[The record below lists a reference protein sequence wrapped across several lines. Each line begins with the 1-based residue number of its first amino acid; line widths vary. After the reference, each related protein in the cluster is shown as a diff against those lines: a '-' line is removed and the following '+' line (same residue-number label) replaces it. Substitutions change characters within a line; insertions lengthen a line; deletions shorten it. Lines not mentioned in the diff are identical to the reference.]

1 MKTSFSASRPAH
13 ASRLL
18 LALLLAMLSVLP
30 ARQSAAQSI
39 DVVVVNMQRV
49 LEEAAAASQLRLIE
63 REERQALRREMDALT
78 AAFEDEEAELT
89 ALRERV
95 DRGEIDRQ
103 SFDERV
109 QDFDRRVRAARQR
122 AQEQSVAFQNRFA
135 EAFAALEKEAVPVIG
150 ALMRERGAAVA
161 LDRRT
166 ALVVAPGADI
176 TDEVIAELDRTL
188 PAMQAGALL
197 PPEAAPR

>member
-1 MKTSFSASRPAH
+1 
-13 ASRLL
+13 
-18 LALLLAMLSVLP
+18 MLSVLP
-30 ARQSAAQSI
+30 VRQSAAQSS

-49 LEEAAAASQLRLIE
+49 LEQAAAASQLRLIE

-78 AAFEDEEAELT
+78 AAFEEEEAELT

-135 EAFAALEKEAVPVIG
+135 QAFAALEKEAAPVIDT
-150 ALMRERGAAVA
+150 LMRERGAAVA

-176 TDEVIAELDRTL
+176 TDEVIAELDRAL
-188 PAMQAGALL
+188 PAVQAGALL
-197 PPEAAPR
+197 PPEPAPR